1 MMLLKQDGY
10 QLERLAV
17 KQLNEKEYAVSYLN
31 SLNVKS
37 RSEDG
42 AGPRVSEAAVKA
54 RPRTGQANAS
64 QVRCR
69 GGWLI
74 KNKSLI

>member
-17 KQLNEKEYAVSYLN
+17 KQLNKEEYAVSYSN

-37 RSEDG
+37 RSEDA
-42 AGPRVSEAAVKA
+42 AGSRVGEAAVKA
-54 RPRTGQANAS
+54 RPRTGQANAA
-64 QVRCR
+64 
-69 GGWLI
+69 
-74 KNKSLI
+74 

>member
-10 QLERLAV
+10 QLEQLAV
-17 KQLNEKEYAVSYLN
+17 KQLNKEEYAVRYLN
-31 SLNVKS
+31 SLNLKS
-37 RSEDG
+37 RSQDG
-42 AGPRVSEAAVKA
+42 AGSRVSEAAVKA

-64 QVRCR
+64 QVRYR